1 MTEAKERRSPV
12 HPTSRVTCT
21 IDGNYIATVCLNRA
35 DKLNAID
42 MAMFMEVDKITKMLR
57 CNKMVRAVIVKG
69 NGSDFCS
76 GLDVKSLL
84 TNRSDALK
92 LLFKWWPTLPNAAQ
106 RFSLAW
112 RDIPCPVIFAIHG
125 RCWGGGLQLASGGDF
140 RIASPDA
147 NFAIMEA
154 KWGLIPDMGGALAFR
169 ELMRQDHTMEMAM
182 TAKVIDCATAKDY
195 GLVTTI
201 AENPLEQAYEL
212 ALECINRSPDVLAAN
227 KKLYHKTW
235 WSSPGKALFLETW
248 YQVKVAIGKNRAIAT
263 RRERKPDDKPNYV
276 VRQFK

>member
-1 MTEAKERRSPV
+1 MSHSP
-12 HPTSRVTCT
+12 RITCE
-21 IDGNYIATVCLNRA
+21 IDENRIATVSLNRA

-42 MAMFMEVDKITKMLR
+42 MAMFKAINQITTELKN
-57 CNKMVRAVIVKG
+57 NKSVRAVIVKA

-84 TNRSDALK
+84 TNRKDALK

-106 RFSLAW
+106 RFSIGW
-112 RDIPCPVIFAIHG
+112 RDVPCPVIFAIHG
-125 RCWGGGLQLASGGDF
+125 RCWGGGLQLVSGGDF

-147 NFAIMEA
+147 NFSIMEA

-182 TAKVIDCATAKDY
+182 TAKVIDCETAKDY
-195 GLVTTI
+195 GLVTKI
-201 AENPLEQAYEL
+201 AIDPYASAYEL

-227 KKLYHKTW
+227 KKLYHRTW
-235 WSSPGKALFLETW
+235 WASQGKALGLETW
-248 YQVKVAIGKNRAIAT
+248 YQIKVAIGKNRAIAA
-263 RRERKPDDKPNYV
+263 RRERKPEEKPSYV
-276 VRQFK
+276 ARQFK

>member
-1 MTEAKERRSPV
+1 MSDSQRL
-12 HPTSRVTCT
+12 TCT
-21 IDGNYIATVCLNRA
+21 IDENNIAIVSLNRT

-42 MAMFMEVDKITKMLR
+42 MAMFTAVSKLTKDLKNNR
-57 CNKMVRAVIVKG
+57 TIRAVIVKG

-84 TNRSDALK
+84 TSKSSALK
-92 LLFKWWPTLPNAAQ
+92 LLFKWWPTQANGAQ
-106 RFSLAW
+106 KFSAAW

-125 RCWGGGLQLASGGDF
+125 RCWGGGLQLATGGDF

-147 NFAIMEA
+147 NFSIMEA

-169 ELMRQDHTMEMAM
+169 EIMRIDHTMEMAM
-182 TAKVIDCATAKDY
+182 TAKVIDAETAKEY
-195 GLVTTI
+195 GIVTKI
-201 AENPLEQAYEL
+201 ADKPFEAAYEL
-212 ALECINRSPDVLAAN
+212 AMECANRSPDVVAAN

-248 YQVKVAIGKNRAIAT
+248 YQIKVAIGKNRAIAAS
-263 RRERKPDDKPNYV
+263 RERKPENKRDYLPRK
-276 VRQFK
+276 FK

>member
-1 MTEAKERRSPV
+1 MSDY
-12 HPTSRVTCT
+12 SRLTCS
-21 IDGNYIATVCLNRA
+21 IDENQIATVSLNRA

-42 MAMFMEVDKITKMLR
+42 MGMFQEVNRMTKALKN
-57 CNKMVRAVIVKG
+57 NKNIRAVIVKG

-84 TNRSDALK
+84 TSKMGALK
-92 LLFKWWPTLPNAAQ
+92 LLFKWWPTLANDAQ
-106 RFSLAW
+106 RFSIAW
-112 RDIPCPVIFAIHG
+112 RDIPCPVIFSIHG

-147 NFAIMEA
+147 TFSIMEA

-182 TAKVIDCATAKDY
+182 TAKVIDAETAKEY
-195 GLVTTI
+195 GLVTKI
-201 AENPLEQAYEL
+201 SDDPYARAYEL

-248 YQVKVAIGKNRAIAT
+248 YQIKVGIGKNRIIAA
-263 RRERKPDDKPNYV
+263 RRESSSDSKPSYLP
-276 VRQFK
+276 RQFK

>member
-1 MTEAKERRSPV
+1 MTLLWMMLMSDTPRI
-12 HPTSRVTCT
+12 TCS
-21 IDGNYIATVCLNRA
+21 IDENKIATVSLNRI

-42 MAMFMEVDKITKMLR
+42 MAMFVAVKNITKELKA
-57 CNKMVRAVIVKG
+57 NKEVRAVIVKG

-76 GLDVKSLL
+76 GLDVRSLL
-84 TNRSDALK
+84 TSKTQAIK
-92 LLFKWWPTLPNAAQ
+92 LLFKWWPTRPNDAQ

-147 NFAIMEA
+147 NFSIMEA

-169 ELMRQDHTMEMAM
+169 ELMRQDHTLEMAM
-182 TAKVIDCATAKDY
+182 TAKVIDSQTAKEY
-195 GLVTTI
+195 GLVTKI
-201 AENPLEQAYEL
+201 AEDPQAKAYEL

-227 KKLYHKTW
+227 KKLYNKTW
-235 WSSPGKALFLETW
+235 WSSPGKALFYETW
-248 YQVKVAIGKNRAIAT
+248 YQIKVALGKNRSIAAS
-263 RRERKPDDKPNYV
+263 RERKPDNPRDYAP
-276 VRQFK
+276 RQFR